1 MKNSNPAF
9 LHSLLLFAFHEM
21 IIHHAILQGSH
32 SFLAYEVTQYLISVW
47 ESCGRTFARN
57 HVAVFL
63 EEGGGI
69 FGILAEILLEARIAG
84 SLLAFENACAC
95 QNHRSCADGTDPLAC
110 LVLGDERLAHT
121 FVLVEV
127 CAAWHSAWNHQHV
140 SIFKTFNILKL
151 QVSLDGNTMRCFY
164 PFCTRY
170 TYCLD
175 VYTTS
180 AEDVYRSQ
188 SFDFLE
194 AIGNLKFAI
203 FGNEYQAKKSASI
216 EKILLYLEKKEA
228 EVYVENAYYEFL
240 THDQQLN
247 VKAAGVFEDYN
258 FDVDYVI
265 SMGGDGTFL
274 KAASRVGAKG
284 TPIIGVNMG
293 RLGFLA
299 DVLPSEIESA
309 LDSLYSGECLIEEHA
324 VIQVE
329 AEGGILAGNPFAL
342 NDIAVLKRDDA
353 SMISIR
359 TQVDGEFLV
368 TYQADGLIVT
378 TPTGSTAYN
387 LSNGG
392 PIIIPQSG
400 SICLTPVAP
409 HSLNIRPIVIN
420 DTAVIT
426 LDIESRS
433 HNYLVAIDGRS
444 ERMTEETRLIIR
456 KAPHSIKI
464 VKQRNQR
471 YFSTLR
477 EKLMWGADQ
486 RER

>member
-1 MKNSNPAF
+1 MTKQ
-9 LHSLLLFAFHEM
+9 M
-21 IIHHAILQGSH
+21 
-32 SFLAYEVTQYLISVW
+32 
-47 ESCGRTFARN
+47 
-57 HVAVFL
+57 
-63 EEGGGI
+63 
-69 FGILAEILLEARIAG
+69 AE
-84 SLLAFENACAC
+84 
-95 QNHRSCADGTDPLAC
+95 
-110 LVLGDERLAHT
+110 
-121 FVLVEV
+121 
-127 CAAWHSAWNHQHV
+127 QH
-140 SIFKTFNILKL
+140 
-151 QVSLDGNTMRCFY
+151 
-164 PFCTRY
+164 
-170 TYCLD
+170 
-175 VYTTS
+175 
-180 AEDVYRSQ
+180 
-188 SFDFLE
+188 
-194 AIGNLKFAI
+194 LKFAI
-203 FGNEYQAKKSASI
+203 FGNEYQAKKSVSI
-216 EKILLYLEKKEA
+216 ETILAFLEKKKA
-228 EVYVENAYYEFL
+228 EIYVENAYYDFL
-240 THDQQLN
+240 VRDLRLD
-247 VKAAGVFEDYN
+247 VKVAGVFEDYN

-274 KAASRVGAKG
+274 KAASKVGAKG
-284 TPIIGVNMG
+284 TPIIGINMG

-299 DVLPSEIESA
+299 DVLPSEIETA
-309 LDSLYSGECLIEEHA
+309 LDSLYAGECQIEEHA

-329 AEGGILAGNPFAL
+329 ARGGVLAGNPFAL

-359 TQVDGEFLV
+359 THVDGEFLV

-400 SICLTPVAP
+400 SLCLTPVAP

-420 DTAVIT
+420 DTAEIQ

-444 ERMTEETRLIIR
+444 ERMTEETRLVIR
-456 KAPHSIKI
+456 RAAHSIKI